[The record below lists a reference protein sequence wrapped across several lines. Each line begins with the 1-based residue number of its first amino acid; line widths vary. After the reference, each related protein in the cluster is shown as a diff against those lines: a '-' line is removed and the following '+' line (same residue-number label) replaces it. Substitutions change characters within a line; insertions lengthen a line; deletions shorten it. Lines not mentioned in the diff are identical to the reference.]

1 VYTVLAH
8 LCHSLDEF
16 VSEVAD
22 DEKAQVK
29 LEALEVRR
37 NQGNGHAGAAPVVRI
52 VVTAAIPGPLPRW
65 LSLTEELS
73 LISGQTSRDVAR
85 RYAAQLI
92 SKGLR
97 PTCGQWRLDDV
108 YRMGGNGGFTVVP
121 GRVPEGCFLQA
132 EAVERAASN

>member
-73 LISGQTSRDVAR
+73 LMGGQTSRDVAR

-97 PTCGQWRLDDV
+97 PACGQWRLDDV
-108 YRMGGNGGFTVVP
+108 YRMGGSGGFTVVP
-121 GRVPEGCFLQA
+121 GRVA
-132 EAVERAASN
+132 EDCLVGAGAVERAASS